1 MSSCCLVAFANGR
14 RAVLCFEICHA
25 CSILRKQ
32 LANSCLSDD
41 DYGFTS
47 EATHIVDALVSD
59 DPEEEALMT
68 PAEVVKQFGLSR
80 TPSVPPGLGFTT
92 HSHPPRTS
100 TPSQAPPG
108 FPSQPVPTA
117 GPALPVTTPAPVTPS
132 KPSFAHPAAPESSK
146 GKIVAV
152 STPGSDA
159 KKNIKALAVESGLSR
174 DIASQAKTSVKGKK
188 AVLKDEDFP
197 ALESAKAVSRTSTP
211 APTKAPSLKTPMA
224 AKKTPAETPKTVATP
239 LAPETPIEVSPAQ
252 KSKKAEKKVVPGA
265 LNIAAATK
273 AAAAAK
279 QSNPSSTVTSA
290 VERPDDAAFPALP
303 TPTSAS
309 VPSSAARAAPK
320 TLRLVPTPKAETP
333 PATSASMTAPASLR
347 HAFSVLQRPETPGSE
362 NVSDSASIVSAS
374 VSASRT
380 NSPPPTARVG
390 AAAVRSTTKSQQRKA
405 RKDATKQ
412 QAAAIASQPKPE
424 PEVVVAPIVSH
435 KKKQKKGK
443 SVAPKETTSKE
454 AATVGESQPSSP
466 GLVEKERDAKPAVEE
481 KVSTYRQAVNES
493 MSLEEPLVP
502 RLRRK
507 ETSSAT
513 TSEVSKPVVDRASP
527 SPAAVFRDLTK
538 EGSIPDPE
546 ILALFKSVSS
556 TSHRSDQYTPVLPKD
571 GLAELKSIVS
581 EEDQHTLN
589 AGKPVHKVIDG
600 SRVML
605 TPNGN
610 LVRNLTKTEEQ
621 LYLQYQSSIAASTG
635 DPGAYV
641 HSRHDA
647 GNGFSVI
654 RGRAVANGTPSY
666 FPQGPVTKTSSDTQL
681 LLPTVE
687 NPMQKM
693 SREEALANI
702 NQSILPRFNL
712 GTMNLSLDGNK
723 MSDPLDKSVPRGD
736 AGVGVAT
743 IQQALEHEKQ
753 ALEHEKQE
761 TVVKALIGSV
771 MNGQSASQTRG
782 LGSSLDVN
790 GAEFSGLAQTMPPP
804 PPMPST
810 ATNTTVSPTKGL
822 LSGHLSN
829 ITSMSLEEMEDAF
842 ARTKKEAE
850 KIEKSLNQVIKK
862 NRRILSMSSSGAA
875 GAH

>member
-1 MSSCCLVAFANGR
+1 MHHV
-14 RAVLCFEICHA
+14 
-25 CSILRKQ
+25 
-32 LANSCLSDD
+32 DD

-47 EATHIVDALVSD
+47 EASHIVDALVSD
-59 DPEEEALMT
+59 DPNDEAVMT
-68 PAEVVKQFGLSR
+68 PADAAKQFGLSR
-80 TPSVPPGLGFTT
+80 TPSVPPGLGFAM

-108 FPSQPVPTA
+108 FLNQPVGTA
-117 GPALPVTTPAPVTPS
+117 GPTLPVSSPAPVTPS
-132 KPSFAHPAAPESSK
+132 KPSFVHPHGTAPESLK
-146 GKIVAV
+146 GKNIPG

-159 KKNIKALAVESGLSR
+159 KKNIKAFAVESGLSR

-188 AVLKDEDFP
+188 TVLKDEDFP
-197 ALESAKAVSRTSTP
+197 ALESAKTVSRTSTP
-211 APTKAPSLKTPMA
+211 APTKAPSMKTPMGV
-224 AKKTPAETPKTVATP
+224 KKTPVETPKTAATP
-239 LAPETPIEVSPAQ
+239 TAPETPVEVSPVQ
-252 KSKKAEKKVVPGA
+252 KLRKVEKKVVPGA

-273 AAAAAK
+273 AAAAGK
-279 QSNPSSTVTSA
+279 KSNPSSTVTSA
-290 VERPDDAAFPALP
+290 VEKPDDAAFPALP

-309 VPSSAARAAPK
+309 VPSPAARTAPK
-320 TLRLVPTPKAETP
+320 TLRLLPTPKTETP
-333 PATSASMTAPASLR
+333 PATSAGVTAPASLR
-347 HAFSVLQRPETPGSE
+347 HTFTVLQRPETPGSE

-380 NSPPPTARVG
+380 NSPPPTRVG
-390 AAAVRSTTKSQQRKA
+390 AASVRPTTKSQQRKA

-443 SVAPKETTSKE
+443 AAPPKETLVKE
-454 AATVGESQPSSP
+454 ATPASESRPSSP
-466 GLVEKERDAKPAVEE
+466 SLAEKDTKPAVEE
-481 KVSTYRQAVNES
+481 KASTYRQAVNES

-507 ETSSAT
+507 ETSSAPA
-513 TSEVSKPVVDRASP
+513 SEVTKPVVDRASP
-527 SPAAVFRDLTK
+527 SPAAVLRDLTK
-538 EGSIPDPE
+538 DGSIPDPE
-546 ILALFKSVSS
+546 SLALFKNISS
-556 TSHRSDQYTPVLPKD
+556 TSHRSDQYTPIIPKE

-581 EEDQHTLN
+581 EEDQLMLN

-610 LVRNLTKTEEQ
+610 LVRNLTKAEEQ
-621 LYLQYQSSIAASTG
+621 LYLEYQSSIAAIAG
-635 DPGAYV
+635 DPAAYL

-647 GNGFSVI
+647 GSGFSVI
-654 RGRAVANGTPSY
+654 KGRAVANGTPCY
-666 FPQGPVTKTSSDTQL
+666 FPQGPIINTSSDHQL

-712 GTMNLSLDGNK
+712 GTMNLSLDSNK
-723 MSDPLDKSVPRGD
+723 MSDSLDKTTPRGD
-736 AGVGVAT
+736 ADLGAAT
-743 IQQALEHEKQ
+743 TQQAHD
-753 ALEHEKQE
+753 HEKQE

-782 LGSSLDVN
+782 LGSSLDLN

-804 PPMPST
+804 PPLPST
-810 ATNTTVSPTKGL
+810 TTNPTTSPTKGL
-822 LSGHLSN
+822 LGGHLGN
-829 ITSMSLEEMEDAF
+829 ITSMSLEEMEEAF
-842 ARTKKEAE
+842 IRTKKEAE

-862 NRRILSMSSSGAA
+862 NRRILSLSSSGAA

>member
-14 RAVLCFEICHA
+14 RAVFALTCVTFVQFGDDSQLTCV
-25 CSILRKQ
+25 SI
-32 LANSCLSDD
+32 DD

-59 DPEEEALMT
+59 DPDEEAAMT
-68 PAEVVKQFGLSR
+68 PAEAVKQFGLSR
-80 TPSVPPGLGFTT
+80 TPSVPPGLGFTM

-108 FPSQPVPTA
+108 FLNQPAPIA
-117 GPALPVTTPAPVTPS
+117 APAFPVASPAPVTPS
-132 KPSFAHPAAPESSK
+132 RPSFVHQPGAVSESSQ
-146 GKIVAV
+146 GRNIAA

-159 KKNIKALAVESGLSR
+159 KRNIKALAIESGLSG
-174 DIASQAKTSVKGKK
+174 DIASQAKTSVKSNKPM
-188 AVLKDEDFP
+188 LKDEDFP

-211 APTKAPSLKTPMA
+211 GPTKVPSMKTPMGV
-224 AKKTPAETPKTVATP
+224 KKTPGETPKAAATP
-239 LAPETPIEVSPAQ
+239 TAPETPIEPFTAQ
-252 KSKKAEKKVVPGA
+252 KPKKAEKKVVPSA

-279 QSNPSSTVTSA
+279 KSDPSSTVTSA
-290 VERPDDAAFPALP
+290 VEKPDDAAFPALP

-309 VPSSAARAAPK
+309 VSSPAARTAPK

-333 PATSASMTAPASLR
+333 PATSAGVNALPSLR
-347 HAFSVLQRPETPGSE
+347 HAYSVLQRPETPVSE

-380 NSPPPTARVG
+380 NSPPPTNRVG

-405 RKDATKQ
+405 RKDATKL
-412 QAAAIASQPKPE
+412 QAAVIASQPKQE
-424 PEVVVAPIVSH
+424 PEIEVAPIVSH

-443 SVAPKETTSKE
+443 ATVPKEASVKE
-454 AATVGESQPSSP
+454 ATPVIESRPSSP
-466 GLVEKERDAKPAVEE
+466 GLAEKDAKPAIEE
-481 KVSTYRQAVNES
+481 KASTYRQAVNES

-507 ETSSAT
+507 ETSPVS
-513 TSEVSKPVVDRASP
+513 TSEASKPVVDRASP
-527 SPAAVFRDLTK
+527 SPAAVFGDLTK
-538 EGSIPDPE
+538 DGSIPDPE
-546 ILALFKSVSS
+546 ALALFKNVSS
-556 TSHRSDQYTPVLPKD
+556 TSHRSDQYTPIIPKD

-610 LVRNLTKTEEQ
+610 LVRNLTKAEEQ
-621 LYLQYQSSIAASTG
+621 LYLEYQSSIAAYAD
-635 DPGAYV
+635 DPAAYV

-647 GNGFSVI
+647 GSGFSVI
-654 RGRAVANGTPSY
+654 KGRAVANGTPSY
-666 FPQGPVTKTSSDTQL
+666 FPQGPIVNSSSDSQL
-681 LLPTVE
+681 MLPTVD

-712 GTMNLSLDGNK
+712 GTMNLSLDGNS
-723 MSDPLDKSVPRGD
+723 MSGPLDKTTTRGD
-736 AGVGVAT
+736 ADMAAAAT
-743 IQQALEHEKQ
+743 QQAYEN
-753 ALEHEKQE
+753 EKQE

-771 MNGQSASQTRG
+771 MNGQSASHTRG
-782 LGSSLDVN
+782 VGSSLDLN
-790 GAEFSGLAQTMPPP
+790 GVEFSGLAQTMPPP
-804 PPMPST
+804 PPMLST
-810 ATNTTVSPTKGL
+810 AASPTASPTKGL
-822 LSGHLSN
+822 LGGHLSN
-829 ITSMSLEEMEDAF
+829 ITSMSLEEMEEAF

-862 NRRILSMSSSGAA
+862 NRRILSLSSSGVM